1 MFDPIVKIAGII
13 VSTLPKLDLPEKRRR
28 KYAHSLLELY
38 GLLKKLVG
46 TGNELL
52 DILALGHS
60 RDPKILI
67 SLLSAQNRR
76 IRNIK
81 KFFKNNRFESILSIK
96 FPEIDDLQILL
107 HRKKEYIVIAM
118 NNSNAWQEKEK
129 DPNLVNVLPRDFA
142 GSIRGFSDNLY
153 FASGFSLKK
162 CRDELTEILKLTEKL
177 RCYIDETF
185 TESDLM

>member
-1 MFDPIVKIAGII
+1 
-13 VSTLPKLDLPEKRRR
+13 
-28 KYAHSLLELY
+28 
-38 GLLKKLVG
+38 
-46 TGNELL
+46 
-52 DILALGHS
+52 
-60 RDPKILI
+60 
-67 SLLSAQNRR
+67 
-76 IRNIK
+76 
-81 KFFKNNRFESILSIK
+81 
-96 FPEIDDLQILL
+96 
-107 HRKKEYIVIAM
+107 M